1 MPDPRMSMSPEPRAG
16 TALYRLLAWL
26 SPSFPVGAFSYSHGL
41 EATVAAGTVHDRA
54 TLQSWIAAIVSRGS
68 GRIDADILCETYRAA
83 EAGDR
88 AALVAANERSCAF
101 RATAELA
108 LEAGQQG
115 VAFLDT
121 CLAAWPD
128 AFLEAWAAPH
138 PNPLPARGERERVV
152 PLQPSTPLASTRECA
167 DMTQASPSVPSPRL
181 RGEGQGEGL
190 AGRAICHSAAF
201 GAAAARAGI
210 AIDDALVGYLQAFAA
225 NLMSAGLRLGLIGQ
239 TDGQRILATLEPL
252 VAEAAATAMTRDP
265 ADFGA
270 ATFAVDLASMAHE
283 TQYSRLFRS

>member
-16 TALYRLLAWL
+16 AALYRLLAWL

-68 GRIDADILCETYRAA
+68 GRIDADILCEAYRAA

-88 AALVAANERSCAF
+88 AALVAANERGCAF

-115 VAFLDT
+115 VAFLNT

-128 AFLEAWAAPH
+128 AFLEAWADPN
-138 PNPLPARGERERVV
+138 PNPLPVSGEREKATAALPRV
-152 PLQPSTPLASTRECA
+152 LQ
-167 DMTQASPSVPSPRL
+167 
-181 RGEGQGEGL
+181 
-190 AGRAICHSAAF
+190 
-201 GAAAARAGI
+201 AAR
-210 AIDDALVGYLQAFAA
+210 
-225 NLMSAGLRLGLIGQ
+225 
-239 TDGQRILATLEPL
+239 P
-252 VAEAAATAMTRDP
+252 
-265 ADFGA
+265 
-270 ATFAVDLASMAHE
+270 
-283 TQYSRLFRS
+283 SRRACLPRARHRPPRSLCTVRGHR